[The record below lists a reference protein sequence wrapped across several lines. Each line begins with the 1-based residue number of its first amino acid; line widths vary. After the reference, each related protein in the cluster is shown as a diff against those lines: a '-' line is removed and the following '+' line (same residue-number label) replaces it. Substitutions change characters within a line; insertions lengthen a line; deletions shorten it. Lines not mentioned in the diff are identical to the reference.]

1 LLDLEFKIDCAKG
14 LSCIKLIKGVAS
26 AKIKYKSMT
35 LLTIPI
41 SAPNN
46 LFARFN
52 KGNFITVFTMYDRI
66 SSIAYIDKKV
76 TIKLIDL
83 IIKRLILST
92 KIANESDASF
102 AIMLFTNFC
111 SSTGILLRLLNA
123 LGESFTSK

>member
-1 LLDLEFKIDCAKG
+1 
-14 LSCIKLIKGVAS
+14 
-26 AKIKYKSMT
+26 MT